1 MCDKILDKYEEV
13 EGVKINFLITISSLF
28 VGQRTSKHLLK
39 LKYCGSEIKLIS
51 FCQFKNKTKN

>member
-13 EGVKINFLITISSLF
+13 EGLKINFLITISSLF

-51 FCQFKNKTKN
+51 FC